1 MSLKWDLSLF
11 ANSMVP
17 HFRQCATVHN
27 TCIITFLAFL
37 IGNQGVIEKLEQN
50 KSESRIIKTAT
61 LFEVVENEVLLINL
75 I

>member
-1 MSLKWDLSLF
+1 MLC
-11 ANSMVP
+11 MGP
-17 HFRQCATVHN
+17 RAT
-27 TCIITFLAFL
+27 TAFL